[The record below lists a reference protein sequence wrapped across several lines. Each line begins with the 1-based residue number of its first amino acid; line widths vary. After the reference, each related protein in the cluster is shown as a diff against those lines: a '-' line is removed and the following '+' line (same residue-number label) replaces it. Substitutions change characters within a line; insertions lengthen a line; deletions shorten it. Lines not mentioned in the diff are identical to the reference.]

1 MDVLYDFC
9 MEQQRESMEVRVGS
23 LVSSLCLYVDG
34 YLSFLG
40 SLAIMVFKSYNGTI
54 NAIPGSK

>member
-54 NAIPGSK
+54 NSIPGSK

>member
-1 MDVLYDFC
+1 MLYDFC

-54 NAIPGSK
+54 NSIPGSK

>member
-1 MDVLYDFC
+1 MLYDFC